1 MLIITSLA
9 AAALA
14 VCTADAASHPAAS
27 PPMIVTVVTLADV
40 QPSLV
45 SRVLEEADAIWRAS
59 GVTFVWRPVPR
70 ATATRLDPPP
80 AGAGALRIVIGD
92 GHGVSHDN
100 RLPLGWIAF
109 DDDGTPAQD
118 IYLSYRNAV
127 AFMGNS
133 PGVAGLVTQMPPL
146 EIEIKLA
153 RAMGRALAHE
163 LGHYLLASK
172 AHTGRGLMQASHT
185 ASEFFEYS
193 RRGFSIDAAQ
203 RQAIAARLREDAVV
217 VSR

>member
-40 QPSLV
+40 RPSLV

-80 AGAGALRIVIGD
+80 PGTGALRIVIGD
-92 GHGVSHDN
+92 GHGVSHDS
-100 RLPLGWIAF
+100 RLPLGWITF
-109 DDDGTPAQD
+109 DDGTPAQD

-127 AFMGNS
+127 AFMANS
-133 PGVAGLVTQMPPL
+133 PGVAGLVTQMPPM

-172 AHTGRGLMQASHT
+172 AHTSRGLMQASHT
-185 ASEFFEYS
+185 ASEFFEFS

-203 RQAIAARLREDAVV
+203 RQAIDARLREDAVV

>member
-40 QPSLV
+40 RPSLV
-45 SRVLEEADAIWRAS
+45 TRVLEEADLIWRAS
-59 GVTFVWRPVPR
+59 GVTFVWRTVPR
-70 ATATRLDPPP
+70 ATATRLDPAP

-92 GHGVSHDN
+92 GHAVSHDG
-100 RLPLGWIAF
+100 RLPLGWIEF
-109 DDDGTPAQD
+109 DDGAPAKD
-118 IYLSYRNAV
+118 IHLSYRNAV
-127 AFMGNS
+127 TFMANS
-133 PGVAGLVTQMPPL
+133 PGVAGLITQMPPL

-172 AHTGRGLMQASHT
+172 AHTRRGLMQASHT